1 LEKGVRKDAS
11 AKILGSCYRV
21 ERRVCAKKGKSVFI
35 IKRRERRSTGI
46 CGGSAKKRVYLTL

>member
-21 ERRVCAKKGKSVFI
+21 ERRVCAKKRGKCI
-35 IKRRERRSTGI
+35 YYQEKRE
-46 CGGSAKKRVYLTL
+46 KKYRHLWRIS